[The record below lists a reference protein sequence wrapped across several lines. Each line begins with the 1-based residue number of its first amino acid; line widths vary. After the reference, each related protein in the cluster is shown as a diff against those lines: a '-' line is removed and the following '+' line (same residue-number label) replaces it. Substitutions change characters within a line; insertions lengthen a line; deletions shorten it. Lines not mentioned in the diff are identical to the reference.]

1 MIIQRIL
8 PLTLFWTTPISVN
21 PSFFD
26 LGGQGAPV
34 LFNRWR
40 ELKMCAVHP
49 TMCAFST
56 PLYPAEFSVVEDV
69 VAYAKTPI
77 PPISAY
83 TITMR

>member
-1 MIIQRIL
+1 M
-8 PLTLFWTTPISVN
+8 
-21 PSFFD
+21 
-26 LGGQGAPV
+26 